1 MLKNDDLSPLYVKS
15 TCAQPKVMD
24 DRGEFR
30 SPVRQQHVFHT
41 NDDFESWE
49 FAVTIYLTGVPEKS
63 MGPYILSLLS
73 EEAAEMLCTSG
84 VRPTAPAA
92 VIWETLR
99 QFSEKTRTEKSV
111 ESFLRSPGAG
121 FISLKT
127 HGLRRLRTVLHRPPK
142 SGSAKEWLRNFRDSE
157 GQVACWQERLQE
169 YDFVIEYRRGSRLGN
184 ADVLS
189 RVTVLTGVNTIL
201 SYDADTLWAEDQLND
216 SYTVNIYKRQVGGSS
231 KPSAIEERQKPFDER
246 ALLGHWKDL
255 KLIDGVLYRMDRSGL
270 KLITPKLKVAAMLQR
285 IHTELGHAGQLKTEA
300 AIRQRY

>member
-73 EEAAEMLCTSG
+73 EEAAEMLCTSS

-99 QFSEKTRTEKSV
+99 QFSEKRNFRPYLLGKP
-111 ESFLRSPGAG
+111 FKLRADHR
-121 FISLKT
+121 SLQ
-127 HGLRRLRTVLHRPPK
+127 
-142 SGSAKEWLRNFRDSE
+142 WLRNFRDSE